1 MIILYIFIFIFSC
14 FVLAV
19 SSSWLVGAL
28 LKIAKFLGWKEF
40 VVGFFIMAVATSF
53 PNLFIGIISAIN
65 KVPELSFGDVMG
77 ANIFDLSLVVA
88 LSVFISKM
96 GLSAK
101 SRIVQSS
108 AIFTMAIAILP
119 LILAADGVISRAD
132 GVVLIAV
139 FLFYVFWIFSK
150 RERFEKVYDGT
161 NGLGLKIFFKNSGI
175 FLLSLIFL
183 LIAAQGLV
191 KSSLFFVDALNIPL
205 SLVGMLIIG
214 IGSSLPEA
222 FFTIQAAKKGQSWL
236 LLGDLM
242 GGVII
247 VATLVL
253 GVVALVYPIKIAD
266 FSPYF
271 IARIFLVVSAIAFMV
286 FVRTH
291 QKITRKEAIILIFIY
306 LSFVASEI
314 LLK

>member
-1 MIILYIFIFIFSC
+1 MTIVYILIFIASC
-14 FVLAV
+14 AVLTL

-53 PNLFIGIISAIN
+53 PNLFIGVISALN
-65 KVPELSFGDVMG
+65 KVPELSFGDVVG

-88 LSVFISKM
+88 AAVFISRA

-101 SRIVQSS
+101 SRIVQGS

-119 LILAADGVISRAD
+119 LILVIDGTLSRTDGVI
-132 GVVLIAV
+132 LIAT
-139 FLFYVFWIFSK
+139 FIFYIFWIFSK
-150 RERFEKVYDGT
+150 RERFQKVYDGE
-161 NGLGLKIFFKNSGI
+161 NKIGLKIFFRSFGL
-175 FLLSLIFL
+175 FLLAVLFMFA
-183 LIAAQGLV
+183 AAQGLV
-191 KSSLFFVDALNIPL
+191 KSSLFFVETLDIPL

-214 IGSSLPEA
+214 IGSSLPES
-222 FFTIQAAKKGQSWL
+222 FFMLQAARKGQDWL

-253 GVVALVYPIKIAD
+253 GIVALIYPITITD
-266 FSPYF
+266 FSPFF
-271 IARIFLVVSAIAFMV
+271 IARIFLIISAIAFLI
-286 FVRTH
+286 FLRTGMH
-291 QKITRKEAIILIFIY
+291 ITKKEAFVLIFIY
-306 LSFVASEI
+306 SAFVAAEI
-314 LLK
+314 LLQ

>member
-1 MIILYIFIFIFSC
+1 MILLYILIFIVSC
-14 FVLAV
+14 LLLAF

-28 LKIAKFLGWKEF
+28 LRIAKFLGWKEF
-40 VVGFFIMAVATSF
+40 VVGFFIMAVATSL
-53 PNLFIGIISAIN
+53 PNLFIGIISALN

-101 SRIVQSS
+101 SRTIQGS

-119 LILAADGVISRAD
+119 LILVIDGAISRAD
-132 GVVLIAV
+132 GAVLIAA
-139 FLFYVFWIFSK
+139 FLFYIFWIFRK
-150 RERFEKVYDGT
+150 RERFEKIY
-161 NGLGLKIFFKNSGI
+161 NGDNKIGLKAALKNFGI
-175 FLLSLIFL
+175 FLVSIIFL

-191 KSSLFFVDALNIPL
+191 KSSLFFVETLKIPL

-214 IGSSLPEA
+214 IGSSLPEG
-222 FFTIQAAKKGQSWL
+222 FFTIQAARKGQDWL

-242 GGVII
+242 GGIII

-253 GVVALVYPIKIAD
+253 GAVALIEPIIITD

-271 IARIFLVVSAIAFMV
+271 IARIFLLISAVAFVV
-286 FVRTH
+286 FVRTGK
-291 QKITRKEAIILIFIY
+291 KITKKEAIVLIIIY
-306 LSFVASEI
+306 LSFVAAE
-314 LLK
+314 LLV

>member
-1 MIILYIFIFIFSC
+1 MIFIYILVFIFSC
-14 FVLAV
+14 FLLAV
-19 SSSWLVGAL
+19 SSNWLVGAL

-53 PNLFIGIISAIN
+53 PNLFIGIISAVN

-101 SRIVQSS
+101 SRIVQAS

-119 LILAADGVISRAD
+119 LILAIDGVISRAD
-132 GVVLIAV
+132 GVVLIAA
-139 FLFYVFWIFSK
+139 FLLYVFWIFGK
-150 RERFEKVYDGT
+150 RERFKKIYDSA
-161 NGLGLKIFFKNSGI
+161 NELGFKLFFKNSGI
-175 FLLSLIFL
+175 FLLSVIFL
-183 LIAAQGLV
+183 LLAAQGLV
-191 KSSLFFVDALNIPL
+191 KSSLFFADNLNVPL

-222 FFTIQAAKKGQSWL
+222 FFTVQAARKGQDWL
-236 LLGDLM
+236 LLGDLL

-247 VATLVL
+247 VSTLVL
-253 GVVALVYPIKIAD
+253 GVVAIVYPIKIAD

-286 FVRTH
+286 FVRTGE
-291 QKITRKEAIILIFIY
+291 KITKKEAIILIFIY
-306 LSFVASEI
+306 LSFVAAEI

>member
-1 MIILYIFIFIFSC
+1 MIFYVLIFILSC
-14 FVLAV
+14 ILLIL

-28 LKIAKFLGWKEF
+28 LRIAKFLGWKEF

-53 PNLFIGIISAIN
+53 PNLFIGIISAIK

-88 LSVFISKM
+88 VSVFISKM

-101 SRIVQSS
+101 SRIVQGS

-119 LILAADGVISRAD
+119 LILVMDGIISRAD
-132 GVVLIAV
+132 GIILIAV
-139 FLFYVFWIFSK
+139 FLFYIFWIFSK
-150 RERFEKVYDGT
+150 RERFEKVYDGDT
-161 NGLGLKIFFKNSGI
+161 ISFGVFSRNLGI
-175 FLLSLIFL
+175 FLLSVLL
-183 LIAAQGLV
+183 LIVAAKGLV
-191 KSSLFFVDALNIPL
+191 ESSLFFVESLNIPL

-222 FFTIQAAKKGQSWL
+222 FFAIQAARKGQDWL

-242 GGVII
+242 GGIII

-253 GVVALVYPIKIAD
+253 GTVALIYPIKIAD

-271 IARIFLVVSAIAFMV
+271 AARIFLAISAIAFMI

-291 QKITRKEAIILIFIY
+291 EKITKKEAVALILIY
-306 LSFVASEI
+306 LVFVASEI